1 MASLQ
6 IIINLKIQWPM
17 PRNRSC
23 FLAVIFLFPI
33 LALYGQKDATV
44 LDFKE
49 YLGYVKK
56 FHPVAKQANLT
67 LAIGQANL
75 MKARGAFDPKI
86 EVDYDRKEFK
96 GTEYWDRL
104 NTTFKIPTWFGIEL
118 KGNFEQTQG
127 DFLNRAESLPRDG
140 LYSAGVSMS
149 LGQGFWINK
158 RMASVRQAKFFKEQ
172 SRTDQDVLVN
182 EVLYKAS
189 LAYFDWLRAY
199 QDTQIFTDF
208 LENAEVRF
216 QGIKQR
222 AQVGDIAAIDT
233 VEAKITVQN
242 RALSLEQ
249 AKVKLMKKSLELSNF
264 LWVNDVP
271 VELQP
276 QVIPDVN
283 VEEDIDTTL
292 EIMGRPLDS
301 FALENHPKVKSLQY
315 KVDGLLVEKRLK
327 GNKLLPKLDVEYNFL
342 TEDPQNINSLVTDQY
357 KGGVSF
363 RFPLFLRKE
372 RGDLK
377 LAKFKLRDAEYERDN
392 AQVEIQN
399 KITAIYRELE
409 SYTIQNE
416 LIDNIVGDYTILLKA
431 EERKFSFGESSL
443 FLINS
448 REGKLIDAY
457 LKQNEVQ
464 NKFFYIKA
472 VLFKNLAINPLNL

>member
-1 MASLQ
+1 
-6 IIINLKIQWPM
+6 M
-17 PRNRSC
+17 PRKNRK
-23 FLAVIFLFPI
+23 LLLVIFVLVG
-33 LALYGQKDATV
+33 LSVYGQNDSLV
-44 LDFKE
+44 LGFKE

-56 FHPVAKQANLT
+56 YHPTAKQANLT

-75 MKARGAFDPKI
+75 MKARGGFDPKI

-118 KGNFEQTQG
+118 KGNFEQNQG
-127 DFLNRAESLPRDG
+127 DFINSAETVPSNG

-149 LGQGFWINK
+149 LGQGFWINE
-158 RMASVRQAKFFKEQ
+158 RMAALRQAKFFREQ
-172 SRTDQDVLVN
+172 SRADQDILVN
-182 EVLYKAS
+182 KVLYEAS

-199 QDTQIFTDF
+199 QDTKIFADF
-208 LENAEVRF
+208 LRNANIRF
-216 QGIKQR
+216 QGIKQS
-222 AQVGDIAAIDT
+222 AIAGDIAAIDT
-233 VEAKITVQN
+233 VETKITVQN

-264 LWVNDVP
+264 LWINDVP

-276 QVIPDVN
+276 GVVPDIQV
-283 VEEDIDTTL
+283 ETDIDATL
-292 EIMGRPLDS
+292 EIMEKPLDS
-301 FALENHPKVKSLQY
+301 FVLENHPKIRSLQY
-315 KVDGLLVEKRLK
+315 KVDGLVVNKRLK

-342 TEDPQNINSLVTDQY
+342 TESPELINSFVTEEF
-357 KGGVSF
+357 KGGLTF

-377 LAKFKLRDAEYERDN
+377 LAKFKLRDAEFERDN

-399 KITAIYRELE
+399 KVIGIYRELD
-409 SYTIQNE
+409 SYTTQNG
-416 LIDNIVGDYTILLKA
+416 LIANIVQDYETLLTA
-431 EERKFSFGESSL
+431 EERKFSFGESSV

-448 REGKLIDAY
+448 REGKLIDAN

-464 NKFFYIKA
+464 NKFFHAKA
-472 VLFKNLAINPLNL
+472 MLFKTLAINPEIL